1 MDATSWNERYS
12 QADQVWPS
20 SPNRWVVHELE
31 GHVPGRALDL
41 GAGEG
46 RNAIWLA
53 EQGWSV
59 TAVDFAE
66 QALVTARAR
75 AAAVGEEL
83 GTELDITWVR
93 SDLFTYEIPAGAY
106 DLVLATYVHVVDY
119 ERRELLRSWVR
130 ALAPG
135 GTLLVVGHDT
145 TNLTEGHGGPQDVDV
160 LFTAADLEADLQDH
174 LGGGALVVERT
185 GRVAREVETPEGTVV
200 AWDALFHARRRV
212 EGQGGFGFSG

>member
-1 MDATSWNERYS
+1 MDAKDWDERY
-12 QADQVWPS
+12 AARELVWS
-20 SPNRWVVHELE
+20 AGPNQFVEPECVDLRP
-31 GHVPGRALDL
+31 GHAVDL
-41 GAGEG
+41 AAGEG